1 MCFQNRVWWDLLMVV
16 LQDAQLSSHVL
27 HLLLQFSLGQVGVI
41 DDFVQRA
48 DLLLHRLP
56 ERLLV
61 LVPAG

>member
-1 MCFQNRVWWDLLMVV
+1 MIV
-16 LQDAQLSSHVL
+16 LQDTQLSSHVL

-41 DDFVQRA
+41 NDFVQRA

-61 LVPAG
+61 LIPAG